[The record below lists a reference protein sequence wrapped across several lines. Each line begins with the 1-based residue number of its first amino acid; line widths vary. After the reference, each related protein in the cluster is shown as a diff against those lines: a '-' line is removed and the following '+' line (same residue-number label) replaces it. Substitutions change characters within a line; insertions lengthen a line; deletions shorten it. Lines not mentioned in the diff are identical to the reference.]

1 MQMQQRWL
9 LFKTT
14 LPALVLSVCFMLLGA
29 TSCSGQSSPDNL
41 EIITLRF
48 IAADGSQSDAISAE
62 VARTNAIRQKGLMY
76 RRELGAGQ
84 GMIFVFPGPDR
95 DIQMWMKNTY
105 ISLDMVFIDSS
116 FKVVGVLHDI
126 PTLNLKPR
134 TVPAKAKYLLEIAA
148 GEAKRLQIVQGAKLH
163 VEGTLEDATE

>member
-1 MQMQQRWL
+1 MQARSLITALSTLIFIL
-9 LFKTT
+9 L
-14 LPALVLSVCFMLLGA
+14 SA

-41 EIITLRF
+41 PIVNLSF
-48 IAADGSQSDAISAE
+48 IAPDGSKSEAILTE

-76 RRELGAGQ
+76 RRELAKNQ

-148 GEAKRLQIVQGAKLH
+148 GEAKRINIVQGAKLH
-163 VEGTLEDATE
+163 VEGTFEDATE

>member
-1 MQMQQRWL
+1 MQARSLITALSTLIFIL
-9 LFKTT
+9 L
-14 LPALVLSVCFMLLGA
+14 SA

-41 EIITLRF
+41 PIVNLSF
-48 IAADGSQSDAISAE
+48 VAPDGSKSEVIRSE

-76 RRELGAGQ
+76 RRELAKNQ

-148 GEAKRLQIVQGAKLH
+148 GEAKRINIVQGAKLH

>member
-1 MQMQQRWL
+1 MQFSSAKVIITALIFIL
-9 LFKTT
+9 LS
-14 LPALVLSVCFMLLGA
+14 AS
-29 TSCSGQSSPDNL
+29 SCSGQSSPDNL
-41 EIITLRF
+41 PIINLRF
-48 IAADGSQSDAISAE
+48 ISPDGQSGETIRAE

-76 RRELGAGQ
+76 RRELAPAH

-134 TVPAKAKYLLEIAA
+134 TVAAKAKYLLEIAA
-148 GEAKRLQIVQGAKLH
+148 GEARRMNIVQGAKLQ
-163 VEGTLEDATE
+163 VDETLEDATD